1 MKPITIL
8 TGPAAAGKNAV
19 ADIYATR
26 FSERCAVVDV
36 DMLQHMIHNPCLKP
50 WDDAPGLAQH
60 RLCAR
65 HACMLARSFVSEGY
79 EVVILDALWA
89 DLARNYRAAL
99 ADYPVRVIRLLPS
112 WEESLRRLRQRPV
125 PISEAEA
132 RWFYERQLAL
142 REFDFGLDNTHLPPD
157 EVAAWL
163 ASLPGVQSV

>member
-8 TGPAAAGKNAV
+8 TGPAAAGKNSV
-19 ADIYATR
+19 ADIYATQ

-36 DMLQHMIHNPCLKP
+36 DVLQRMFQTPCHKP

-60 RLCAR
+60 RLSVR

-79 EVVILDALWA
+79 EVLILDALWA
-89 DLARNYRAAL
+89 DLARSYREAL
-99 ADYPVRVIRLLPS
+99 ADYPVRVVRLLPS
-112 WEESLRRLRQRPV
+112 WEESLRRLRARPV
-125 PISEAEA
+125 HISEAEA

-142 REFDFGLDNTHLPPD
+142 REFDFGLDNTHLPPE

-163 ASLPGVQSV
+163 ASLPGTSLV